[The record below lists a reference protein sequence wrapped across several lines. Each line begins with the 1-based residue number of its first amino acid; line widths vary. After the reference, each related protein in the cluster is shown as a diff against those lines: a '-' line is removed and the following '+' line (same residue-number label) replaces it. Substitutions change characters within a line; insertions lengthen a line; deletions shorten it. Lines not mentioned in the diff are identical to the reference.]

1 MGGGRPPNSVHDL
14 WHGQGQRHMLGLL
27 SSFLVA
33 NSLEKERI
41 LNIHYC
47 KIPLRRTQG
56 ASVLRFAWVWF
67 VLVLQYSRIS
77 ANMESVVC
85 WNVKSS
91 VLYKC
96 AARTRW
102 SYVKCQHA
110 VDHVWN
116 VTAQAQKPN
125 FFFWR
130 NGRAHS
136 NRRGASVQSTTG
148 RRGMR
153 ISGSNA
159 G

>member
-1 MGGGRPPNSVHDL
+1 MTTSIHLASRLRMGGARPSNSVHDL

-47 KIPLRRTQG
+47 KIPLRRIQG

-85 WNVKSS
+85 
-91 VLYKC
+91 
-96 AARTRW
+96 
-102 SYVKCQHA
+102 
-110 VDHVWN
+110 
-116 VTAQAQKPN
+116 
-125 FFFWR
+125 
-130 NGRAHS
+130 
-136 NRRGASVQSTTG
+136 
-148 RRGMR
+148 
-153 ISGSNA
+153 
-159 G
+159 